1 MNFRFY
7 TYCMYVVFYVKK
19 KRREKNGRARR
30 PGAHSDWVVSSAPT
44 VRYRLSQS
52 THSERLAR
60 PFDSSLLA
68 ARTFCVFLSS
78 GIEPVWR
85 WFGLCNMFAN
95 KTASVQ
101 QQLPNG
107 PSAGLD
113 LPFDYHRA
121 HPTTDEPS
129 LIGGTTTG
137 SRLDPYQQACFYPQ
151 QHNLPYNPPAQPSPR
166 TSAGQH
172 QQQQINSGGGR
183 LDLRNLLLAPPATAA
198 GRGLRDGR
206 GSISAPATPVDDSSS
221 LAAAAVAAAVVP
233 LNFNVSSSGGG
244 GGGKNSSSGGG
255 GGIGKFMMKKV
266 NSSGGG
272 VSGSAQY
279 DCVLRDL
286 IHPAHADALKAHS
299 ALAMKLLKTGK
310 NHLIF
315 CLSLK

>member
-1 MNFRFY
+1 
-7 TYCMYVVFYVKK
+7 
-19 KRREKNGRARR
+19 
-30 PGAHSDWVVSSAPT
+30 
-44 VRYRLSQS
+44 
-52 THSERLAR
+52 
-60 PFDSSLLA
+60 
-68 ARTFCVFLSS
+68 
-78 GIEPVWR
+78 
-85 WFGLCNMFAN
+85 MFAN

-101 QQLPNG
+101 QQLPTG

-129 LIGGTTTG
+129 LTGTTTG
-137 SRLDPYQQACFYPQ
+137 SRLDPYQQASLYPQ
-151 QHNLPYNPPAQPSPR
+151 QHNLPYNLPAQPSPR
-166 TSAGQH
+166 TTAAQH
-172 QQQQINSGGGR
+172 QQINSAGGR
-183 LDLRNLLLAPPATAA
+183 LDLRNLLLAPPAIAA

-244 GGGKNSSSGGG
+244 GGGGGGGKNSSSG

-272 VSGSAQY
+272 VSAQY

-310 NHLIF
+310 TATS
-315 CLSLK
+315 LSLSISKLKKYKWSLYAGWNTPSNQLFCPVDREFQGTNQIDRALPSARKLLSVIARRLALPIGA